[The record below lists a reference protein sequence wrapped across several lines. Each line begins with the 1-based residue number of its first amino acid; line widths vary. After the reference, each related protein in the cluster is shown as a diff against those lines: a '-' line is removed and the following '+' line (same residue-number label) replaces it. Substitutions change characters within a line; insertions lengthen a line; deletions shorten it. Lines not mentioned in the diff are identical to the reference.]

1 MPVARLLVHAHTP
14 QAREVWLADRA
25 NLIGRLPQC
34 EVRLENEQS
43 LSRTH
48 ARIYREGD
56 GWRVEDLGSKN
67 GTMVNGVAVT
77 DAPLRDGDA
86 LRFGDVDAVFLDSD
100 SLSVVPSYEIAPET
114 PPPLEGLL
122 APGRSAL
129 NLRTLGEEE
138 RAVDKLRLLLR
149 AAEELA
155 RLDRIEAVL
164 DRAVDLLLRVFDVD
178 RAAVFLEARS
188 GTGLEVAAVRA
199 RTPQPVE
206 AGPSRS
212 AATWVWERGTAAL
225 FADALDDQRL
235 ERSHSVQVG
244 PIRSCMAATLVGA
257 RGRLGVI
264 YVDNRERVGHFVEED
279 LRFLGGIAGQVA
291 LALEN
296 ARLYE
301 QVQAEAA
308 ARQRLLRFFPEAV
321 ARRILTSDAG
331 ALQPV
336 EMEVT
341 ALFCDL
347 SRYTALCNRLPARE
361 VLAVL
366 NAYFRAMT
374 EIVSREGGTLEKYIG
389 DALMAVWGA
398 PFARP
403 DDARRAV
410 RAAIAMQRAMPW
422 LNEHLAARGVCIQVH
437 IGLHTGPAVAGGLGS
452 EDFLQYAAI
461 GDATTLASRVS
472 DAAGAGEILLTEATL
487 TRLGPDTLEI
497 QRLPP
502 LVLDGRPEPLPIWRL
517 NWQQTSLADD

>member
-1 MPVARLLVHAHTP
+1 MARLLVHAHTP

-25 NLIGRLPQC
+25 NVIGRLPHC

-48 ARIYREGD
+48 ARIYPDAD
-56 GWRVEDLGSKN
+56 GWRVQDLGSKN

-77 DAPLRDGDA
+77 DAPLRGGDA
-86 LRFGDVDAVFLDSD
+86 LRFGEVDAIFLDSD
-100 SLSVVPSYEIAPET
+100 SLSVVPSFEITPET

-138 RAVDKLRLLLR
+138 RAVDKLRVLLR

-155 RLDRIEAVL
+155 RLDRLDAVL
-164 DRAVDLLLRVFDVD
+164 DRALDLLLRVFDVD
-178 RAAVFLEARS
+178 RAAVFLEVPSSR
-188 GTGLEVAAVRA
+188 GIEVAAVRA
-199 RTPQPVE
+199 RSTQPGD

-235 ERSHSVQVG
+235 ERSHSVHVG
-244 PIRSCMAATLVGA
+244 SIRSCMAATLVGA
-257 RGRLGVI
+257 RGRLGVL
-264 YVDNRERVGHFVEED
+264 YVDNRELVDHFVEED

-291 LALEN
+291 LAVEN

-321 ARRILTSDAG
+321 ARRILTAEVG

-336 EMEVT
+336 EVEIT
-341 ALFCDL
+341 ALFCDI
-347 SRYTALCNRLPARE
+347 SDYSALCSRLPARE

-374 EIVSREGGTLEKYIG
+374 EIVFREGGTLEKYIG

-410 RAAIAMQRAMPW
+410 RAAIAMQRAMTG
-422 LNEHLAARGVCIQVH
+422 LNEDLAARGVRVEVH

-452 EDFLQYAAI
+452 EDYLQYAAI

-472 DAAGAGEILLTEATL
+472 DAAGANEILLSEATL
-487 TRLGPDTLEI
+487 SRLGPETLEI
-497 QRLPP
+497 QRVPP
-502 LVLDGRPEPLPIWRL
+502 LALGGRPEPLPVWRL
-517 NWQQTSLADD
+517 NWQRTNLSDE